1 MANNQML
8 FGNGIKR
15 RREELGIS
23 QEELAELAKL
33 HRTYISDIERGKR
46 NISLQNLISL
56 IHSLDLSISDFFEE
70 YATALDKVKN

>member
-1 MANNQML
+1 MASYQRL
-8 FGNGIKR
+8 FGNAVKS

-23 QEELAELAKL
+23 QEQLAESAKL

-46 NISLQNLISL
+46 NISLHNLIFL

-70 YATALDKVKN
+70 YATMLDKPEN